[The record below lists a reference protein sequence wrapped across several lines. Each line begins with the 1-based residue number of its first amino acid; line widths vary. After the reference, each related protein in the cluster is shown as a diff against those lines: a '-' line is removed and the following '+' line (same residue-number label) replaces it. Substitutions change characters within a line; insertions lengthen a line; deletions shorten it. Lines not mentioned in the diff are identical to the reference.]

1 MISQNEYTSLFLVM
15 LTVQGGVFMLV
26 KDLMSVNIRSV
37 RPEDPAE
44 LAAEI
49 MRKENVGIVPVCD
62 SQNHLYGV
70 ITDRDLI
77 IRHSLGKTAEA
88 VMTPSP
94 VTVSA
99 REEIHQAALLF
110 SQHGIRRLPVL
121 ENEKLVG
128 MLTLKDLARKKI
140 FTAEIG
146 HIIYAVCNK

>member
-1 MISQNEYTSLFLVM
+1 
-15 LTVQGGVFMLV
+15 MLV
-26 KDLMSVNIRSV
+26 KDLMSVNIRTIK
-37 RPEDPAE
+37 PGDMAN

-49 MRKENVGIVPVCD
+49 MRAENVGIVPVCD

-77 IRHSLGKTAEA
+77 IRHGLETPGVTAREI
-88 VMTPSP
+88 MSPSP

-99 REEIHQAALLF
+99 REDIHQAALLF
-110 SQHGIRRLPVL
+110 SKHGIRRLPVI

-146 HIIYAVCNK
+146 HIVYSISNQ

>member
-1 MISQNEYTSLFLVM
+1 
-15 LTVQGGVFMLV
+15 MLV
-26 KDLMSVNIRSV
+26 KDLMSVNIRTIK
-37 RPEDPAE
+37 PGDMAN

-49 MRKENVGIVPVCD
+49 MRAENVGIVPVCD

-77 IRHSLGKTAEA
+77 IRHGLETPGMTAREI
-88 VMTPSP
+88 MSPSP

-99 REEIHQAALLF
+99 REDIHQAALLF
-110 SQHGIRRLPVL
+110 SKHGIRRLPVI

-146 HIIYAVCNK
+146 HIVYSISNK